1 MAIEKQ
7 KLILI
12 SGVVLGVVAI
22 FMTKMY
28 LDQQRQEAQA
38 QANKSL
44 AKMQANQTV
53 VLVSKQDIPIGAVI
67 ESNMFDSS
75 IVPNQFI
82 QPQAVTSI
90 DRVLG
95 MITLAPISKGEQVSL
110 SKLSK
115 ARKESGYGGSG
126 LAGNTPTGKRAISI
140 SVDSI
145 ASVSGMVRPGDYV
158 DVIATLQVP
167 TQGPDGQITGQV
179 AVVPLFQN
187 VLVLAVGQNTGFTS
201 TTESRYAEKDAS
213 SGGGLITLALG
224 PQETNLMTFVQEQG
238 SKMRLTLRSPADAN
252 VEPMVP
258 ASWETLFQYIMPQQ
272 KSAEKIPEV
281 SEVKEAAPKPAA
293 DEYVE
298 VFRGLNKEK
307 ISLLK

>member
-12 SGVVLGVVAI
+12 SGIVLGVVAI
-22 FMTKMY
+22 LMTKMY
-28 LDQQRQEAQA
+28 LDQQKQEAQV
-38 QANKSL
+38 QAKKSL
-44 AKMQANQTV
+44 AKIQANQTV
-53 VLVSKQDIPIGAVI
+53 VLVAKQDISSGSVI
-67 ESNMFDSS
+67 ESNMIDSS

-95 MITLAPISKGEQVSL
+95 MITLAPISKGEQITL

-115 ARKESGYGGSG
+115 ARRESSSGG
-126 LAGNTPTGKRAISI
+126 LAGNTPAGKRAISI

-167 TQGPDGQITGQV
+167 VQGADGQVSSQI

-187 VLVLAVGQNTGFTS
+187 VLVLAVGQNTGFS
-201 TTESRYAEKDAS
+201 AAGGRYTDKDSS
-213 SGGGLITLALG
+213 SGGGLITLALA
-224 PQETNLMTFVQEQG
+224 PQEANLIAFVQEQG
-238 SKMRLTLRSPADAN
+238 KMRLTLRSPADAN
-252 VEPMVP
+252 VEPVVP
-258 ASWETLFQYIMPQQ
+258 ASWDTLFQYIMPQQ
-272 KSAEKIPEV
+272 KTAEKIEDKKQAPEIV
-281 SEVKEAAPKPAA
+281 
-293 DEYVE
+293 DTTEYVE
-298 VFRGLNKEK
+298 VLRGMNKEK
-307 ISLLK
+307 VALPK

>member
-22 FMTKMY
+22 LMTKMY
-28 LDQQRQEAQA
+28 LDQQQQVAQA
-38 QANKSL
+38 QAKKTL
-44 AKMQANQTV
+44 AKMQTNQTV
-53 VLVSKQDIPIGAVI
+53 VLVAKQDIPSGSVI
-67 ESNMFDSS
+67 ESRMIDSS

-95 MITLAPISKGEQVSL
+95 MVSLALISKGEQITL

-115 ARKESGYGGSG
+115 SRKEDGGS
-126 LAGNTPTGKRAISI
+126 LAGNTPAGKRAISI
-140 SVDSI
+140 AVDSI

-167 TQGPDGQITGQV
+167 AQGPDGQVSTQM

-187 VLVLAVGQNTGFTS
+187 VLVLAVGQDTGFVGRA
-201 TTESRYAEKDAS
+201 ESRYGEKGAS
-213 SGGGLITLALG
+213 SGGLITLAIG
-224 PQETNLMTFVQEQG
+224 PQEANLIAFVQEQG
-238 SKMRLTLRSPADAN
+238 KMRLTLRSPADAN
-252 VEPMVP
+252 VEPVVP

-272 KSAEKIPEV
+272 KSVEESI
-281 SEVKEAAPKPAA
+281 EVKEVPVVDATA
-293 DEYVE
+293 EYVE

-307 ISLLK
+307 VSLSK

>member
-22 FMTKMY
+22 LMTKMY
-28 LDQQRQEAQA
+28 LDQQRQEADA
-38 QANKSL
+38 QAKRSL
-44 AKMQANQTV
+44 VKMQTNQTV
-53 VLVSKQDIPIGAVI
+53 VLVAKQDIPSGSVI
-67 ESNMFDSS
+67 ESHMIDSS

-95 MITLAPISKGEQVSL
+95 MISLAPISKGEQISL

-115 ARKESGYGGSG
+115 ARKEGGGSS
-126 LAGNTPTGKRAISI
+126 LAGNTPAGKRAISI

-167 TQGPDGQITGQV
+167 MQGPDGQISSQV

-187 VLVLAVGQNTGFTS
+187 VLVLAVGQNTGS
-201 TTESRYAEKDAS
+201 VGKTESRYEEKEGS
-213 SGGGLITLALG
+213 SVGLITLALG
-224 PQETNLMTFVQEQG
+224 PQETNLIAFVQEQG
-238 SKMRLTLRSPADAN
+238 KMRLTLRSPADAN
-252 VEPMVP
+252 VEPVVP
-258 ASWETLFQYIMPQQ
+258 ASWDTLFQYIMPQQ
-272 KSAEKIPEV
+272 KKIEKAAEA
-281 SEVKEAAPKPAA
+281 KEAPVVDATT
-293 DEYVE
+293 EYVE

-307 ISLLK
+307 VSLSK